1 MLRKLLIGLTE
12 YWDFSTNFSLEFG
25 ALVERDQESS
35 IYKKWTAML
44 SQYVVELVESND
56 LVLRVLQCCK
66 QVYFL
71 NELFLFTVH

>member
-35 IYKKWTAML
+35 ISKKRTAML

-56 LVLRVLQCCK
+56 LVLGVLQCCK